1 MSKYDENS
9 TMKIEQES
17 IRQRE
22 QQRIEKDRNFEE
34 KRLADERAKVEQKTQ
49 ERLKKESE
57 KRREKQRENK
67 VAGKGNDI
75 GTKTISIGEESIR
88 GIGDSLKDIKRM
100 REEMKETQME
110 KKVDYKT
117 HEKQIQGKVQEYL
130 KAQSNAKTQTIER
143 AGR

>member
-9 TMKIEQES
+9 TMKAEQES

-22 QQRIEKDRNFEE
+22 QQRIEKDRHIEE
-34 KRLADERAKVEQKTQ
+34 KRLADERAKAEQKTQ

-100 REEMKETQME
+100 REELKEKQME

-117 HEKQIQGKVQEYL
+117 HEKQIKGKVQEYL

-143 AGR
+143 SGR